1 MLISII
7 WLSFCCA
14 SIFAFGH
21 QFQSLTTIGLASQM
35 FFDAM
40 LTMDTSQFYQ
50 QMAHA
55 AYSPWVLQL
64 FFWSW
69 FIIVA
74 VLLINI
80 FLCIFV
86 EAYCIIIADSRT
98 ATPMWTELYHVLQHD
113 MRAIFLSKSKF
124 MSDQRLLDILQED
137 PHQKANLPGQKEL
150 RALVIAQLDHHRE
163 RKGLRKPQ
171 QRGPGAPGARP
182 VVQRRRATPSL
193 RRELHAQPSTF
204 QRRARLNPSAAALES
219 AEEERRR
226 RRRRRRRGR
235 RRRRCEDTTEGQ

>member
-1 MLISII
+1 MSMVSKILTISGYEQLHFLVLISII

-137 PHQKANLPGQKEL
+137 PHQKANLPGHKEL
-150 RALVIAQLDHHRE
+150 RALVIAQLVA
-163 RKGLRKPQ
+163 
-171 QRGPGAPGARP
+171 PGAPRTTFNLSAQGKT
-182 VVQRRRATPSL
+182 QSL
-193 RRELHAQPSTF
+193 GS
-204 QRRARLNPSAAALES
+204 RAR
-219 AEEERRR
+219 ER
-226 RRRRRRRGR
+226 
-235 RRRRCEDTTEGQ
+235 